1 MLDFSKKHSKI
12 RIRLDFLAL
21 IVAEWF
27 LVKQNGSNVASFA
40 YIPPNPYDYDFI
52 PQPIKFIIYMY
63 IHASPFW
70 ATIPN
75 LF

>member
-1 MLDFSKKHSKI
+1 MIL
-12 RIRLDFLAL
+12 LLL
-21 IVAEWF
+21 IVAEWY
-27 LVKQNGSNVASFA
+27 LVKQNGANVASFA

-52 PQPIKFIIYMY
+52 PQPIKSIIYIYMY
-63 IHASPFW
+63 DHASTFW